1 MNMRFVIG
9 LVLSIIV
16 LGFSVPLATASTSLV
31 VISPTQGEVFH
42 YGQPLVVTFKYAPGA
57 TVAIYVLTPSG
68 ANIPVTSGATN
79 SSGYFSQEIWVWG
92 SSSENSQVGAYTIE
106 IEVNGGQ
113 AATSV
118 TVYYKPYTATL
129 NVLVENEQGIPIQG
143 ATVSVYNVT
152 SGLHELIA
160 TATTN
165 PSGIA
170 TIQVLAFNFTEN
182 LEVVASMP
190 GYVNASQTV
199 SVKGNQTISL
209 TLKLYPAVVTV
220 LAVAEMQNGK
230 IIAPLNSIGYTSLTG
245 TEGDEIT
252 VLLEVQFG
260 GMMVTNATVTA
271 TVSTPSGVTTMTAT
285 PITSG
290 PYAGYYN
297 VTFMLPVLNTTYEA
311 LVTANATYSGITG
324 TISVPIQVQV
334 NYTSVIST
342 YVTQL
347 TREIETVNQTV
358 YTLMNEIKSLNAS
371 ISQLSTTLSSTTTE
385 ITTLENDIKTLES
398 SLSSVNSTVS
408 SLSSTVSSLS
418 SEVSSLNTQVSNL
431 NSKLNGITPLVY
443 GGLIAGIIGLIVA
456 IIAIVLVYR
465 KIS

>member
-9 LVLSIIV
+9 LILSIIV

-42 YGQPLVVTFKYAPGA
+42 FGQPLVVTFKYAPGA

-68 ANIPVTSGATN
+68 ANIPVASGATN

-118 TVYYKPYTATL
+118 TVYYKPYTATIKA
-129 NVLVENEQGIPIQG
+129 LVENEQGIPLQG

-160 TATTN
+160 TATTGSN
-165 PSGIA
+165 GIA
-170 TIQVLAFNFTEN
+170 TIQVIAFNFTEN
-182 LEVVASMP
+182 LEVVASYP
-190 GYVNASQTV
+190 GYVNASQTI
-199 SVKGNQTISL
+199 SVVGNQTISL
-209 TLKLYPAVVTV
+209 TFKLYPAIVTV
-220 LAVAEMQNGK
+220 LAVGELQNG
-230 IIAPLNSIGYTSLTG
+230 IATAALNPFGYTSLTG

-252 VLLEVQFG
+252 VLFAVEFA
-260 GMMVTNATVTA
+260 GMKVTNATVTA
-271 TVSTPSGVTTMTAT
+271 SVATPSGVTTMTAT

-297 VTFMLPVLNTTYEA
+297 VTFMLPALNTTYLA
-311 LVTANATYSGITG
+311 FIDVNATYNGISGTLN
-324 TISVPIQVQV
+324 VPIQAEV
-334 NYTSVIST
+334 NYTTIFT
-342 YVTQL
+342 NYVKILTQ
-347 TREIETVNQTV
+347 EIQSVNQTV
-358 YTLMNEIKSLNAS
+358 YTLMGEIKSLNAS
-371 ISQLSTTLSSTTTE
+371 ISQLSATLSSTTTE

-398 SLSSVNSTVS
+398 SVSSLNGTVS
-408 SLSSTVSSLS
+408 SLSSTVSNLS
-418 SEVSSLNTQVSNL
+418 SQVNKLNSEVSS
-431 NSKLNGITPLVY
+431 ITPLVY

-456 IIAIVLVYR
+456 IVAIVLVYR